1 MTYLPSQVILE
12 VTSACNLCCKGCAIH
27 GPQHYVTRPMG
38 TMEEKVWRTA
48 IADIGSWG
56 REVNLT
62 THGGG
67 EPLLHPRLKEILTFA
82 VSFPRLEI
90 GFLTNGMLLD
100 QGWSEFLVSLG
111 LDWISFS
118 IDGVSPETHRIV
130 RKRSDLNV
138 IEDNLSTLLDIKQN
152 AGTQKPRVMLNMVA
166 YDEVLDQR
174 ELFVERWINKV
185 DSIMI
190 SHYRNPP
197 DSKRW
202 PVIPADRKPC
212 FLLWSQMVIAWDG
225 RLGLCCEDFNIDFPL
240 GRVTESPLLEIWNG
254 QEISRVRNMHERG
267 EFDSHSM
274 CRVCDTWADNSIV
287 HESKNEARGYRIIQ
301 KASQTVY
308 SAL

>member
-82 VSFPRLEI
+82 ISFPMLEI

-100 QGWSEFLVSLG
+100 QDWSEFLVSLG

-202 PVIPADRKPC
+202 PGIPADRKPC